1 MSVKNEDGNSF
12 DELLKSLA
20 QVADGADTLAKAAAA
35 APADGE
41 DDKTVATAA
50 ADSGVGA
57 PDGNPEDEEENEDG
71 EEFGKSLGSDDDG
84 SEMVDATDLVK
95 SLMARQDST
104 DGVLAKAMTS
114 MVGALS
120 KQNNLIKSLQA
131 EVGKLAGQGRG
142 RKTLVT
148 ISEKPGIADV
158 LAKSGSESAEDGKI
172 TPGELLAKSNAAH
185 AAKKISGV
193 ELNTIDVCLRNNW
206 PIEPSILQKVALA

>member
-1 MSVKNEDGNSF
+1 MSVKNEDGGSF

-35 APADGE
+35 APAEGE
-41 DDKTVATAA
+41 DDKTVAAAA

-57 PDGNPEDEEENEDG
+57 PAGNPEDDEEEEGG
-71 EEFGKSLGSDDDG
+71 EEFGKSLGADASG
-84 SEMVDATDLVK
+84 AEMIDATDLVK

-120 KQNNLIKSLQA
+120 KQNDLIKSLQA

-148 ISEKPGIADV
+148 ISERPGIADV
-158 LAKSGSESAEDGKI
+158 LAKSESADDGKI
-172 TPGELLAKSNAAH
+172 TPADLMAKSNAAH

-206 PIEPSILQKVALA
+206 PIDAGILQKVALA